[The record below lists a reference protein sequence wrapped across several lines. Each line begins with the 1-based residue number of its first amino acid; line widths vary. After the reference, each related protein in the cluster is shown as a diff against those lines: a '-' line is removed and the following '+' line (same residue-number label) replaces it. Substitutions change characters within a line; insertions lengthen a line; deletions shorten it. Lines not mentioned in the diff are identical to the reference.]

1 MVDFESTG
9 TNVFEAEIITGHFIH
24 LDESFEV
31 VSTYMIECCPKTW
44 SYEAEKV
51 HGITKEQASKY
62 KKFYQVYPSLI
73 KWMKST
79 KANELWCYSNSKMY
93 GKIAPYDYALLRL
106 SLFGLDDEA
115 YFYVNGLKPYS
126 VHSLVKVLQ
135 DRFTLESYSLDNVC
149 KQLGIE
155 LSHHDAVS
163 DCLATVQIIKQLLPM
178 TNREA
183 LYNYERGINE
193 DTDRPKQRNPRKTR
207 ASKGTPSE
215 FQDNFDRGKRLS
227 FLAPSSSSLYCSS
240 PHRDIRRK
248 APRE

>member
-1 MVDFESTG
+1 MVVDFESTG

-24 LDESFEV
+24 LDQSFEV
-31 VSTYMIECCPKTW
+31 VSTYTIECCPKIW

-62 KKFYQVYPSLI
+62 KKFGKVYPDLI

-79 KANELWCYSNSKMY
+79 GSRELWCYSNSKMY

-106 SLFGLDDEA
+106 SLFGLDCEA
-115 YFYVNGLKPYS
+115 YFYVNGLRPYS
-126 VHSLVKVLQ
+126 AHSLLKVLQ
-135 DRFTLESYSLDNVC
+135 DRFTPESYSLDNVC

-163 DCLATVQIIKQLLPM
+163 DCVATVQIIKQLLPM
-178 TNREA
+178 TNKEA

-193 DTDRPKQRNPRKTR
+193 NSERPIQRDSRKTR
-207 ASKGTPSE
+207 PSKRTFG
-215 FQDNFDRGKRLS
+215 QL
-227 FLAPSSSSLYCSS
+227 
-240 PHRDIRRK
+240 
-248 APRE
+248 